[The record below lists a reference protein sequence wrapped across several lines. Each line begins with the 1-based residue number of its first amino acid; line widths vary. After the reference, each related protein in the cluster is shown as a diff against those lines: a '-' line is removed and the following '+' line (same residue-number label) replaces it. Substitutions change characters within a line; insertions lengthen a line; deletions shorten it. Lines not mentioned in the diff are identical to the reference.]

1 MTRSAPEATQNAR
14 PVIENIWSGA
24 GLTADALNQL
34 TLSGNQPAL
43 ATSFR
48 VAVAAQSAIACAAL
62 AGVELGRQRSGVAQ
76 GVQIDMA
83 AAEFECTGYFT
94 VDGRAPDAWAP
105 LSGLYPCRD
114 GHVRIHANFDRHRDG
129 ALALLGLRRN
139 PESYQ
144 KAHVQAALQDWD
156 AEAFET
162 AAAEARLLG
171 LGLIRNLE
179 IQGYA
184 GK

>member
-62 AGVELGRQRSGVAQ
+62 AGADLGRQRSGVAQ
-76 GVQIDMA
+76 GVQVDMA
-83 AAEFECTGYFT
+83 AALLQLGQNEKALELLTEAQRNGVEGPASLELLALT
-94 VDGRAPDAWAP
+94 HKRLGQVAKAKA
-105 LSGLYPCRD
+105 
-114 GHVRIHANFDRHRDG
+114 IAN
-129 ALALLGLRRN
+129 ALARRFPQYRRQ
-139 PESYQ
+139 PE
-144 KAHVQAALQDWD
+144 VEELV
-156 AEAFET
+156 T
-162 AAAEARLLG
+162 AP
-171 LGLIRNLE
+171 
-179 IQGYA
+179 
-184 GK
+184 K